1 MAWALTARPIY
12 SRTVP
17 VSALVRATTVC
28 ADRRWSPKPRR
39 SRTIPTLLLLQDAVI
54 TLTPVLHHAAR
65 SGLFGADRGSREK
78 NVGQSC
84 PGDRECTG
92 NTGVSHGAAWGTAGA
107 GESPTGSATP
117 GLLTLC
123 HPVRGSAGDGA
134 RVQREP
140 PRRTEG
146 TVEANRLDGDAR
158 RRCRGHPAAVR
169 RKPGSWCWSP
179 TRTAPRVTV
188 PRRRA
193 APGPPEVATV
203 RRQPLRRR
211 SAPLVPRQTP
221 APGRRTGSR
230 RARIGYQRM
239 RALEPADAV
248 DHVHVKSP
256 TGGCAPCLGRV
267 STSAACTGNRRL

>member
-146 TVEANRLDGDAR
+146 TVETNRLDGGAR
-158 RRCRGHPAAVR
+158 LRCLGHPRSRSEKARLVVFGLQAR
-169 RKPGSWCWSP
+169 TNGASGSGQ
-179 TRTAPRVTV
+179 TLGV
-188 PRRRA
+188 
-193 APGPPEVATV
+193 VA
-203 RRQPLRRR
+203 R
-211 SAPLVPRQTP
+211 PLVPGRTP
-221 APGRRTGSR
+221 APEPPHGVSADTGSGAGACARWNR
-230 RARIGYQRM
+230 RVLSGRLAT
-239 RALEPADAV
+239 
-248 DHVHVKSP
+248 KSP
-256 TGGCAPCLGRV
+256 PVDCAPCLGRG
-267 STSAACTGNRRL
+267 SMSAGCTGDRG